1 VTWKNFASILSCCW
15 FGSTTHLFTVTTN
28 DALVALFL
36 NETLADNLDEAPDE
50 SAAEPK
56 DRSTV
61 SSELGT
67 CNWCSERLWNE
78 VLT

>member
-1 VTWKNFASILSCCW
+1 
-15 FGSTTHLFTVTTN
+15 VTTN